1 MITKA
6 IVRSI
11 SKAGNRCVVRMP
23 LFETASDMS
32 PVEAEALV
40 SITPGL
46 FNNLF
51 PGDVVFVAFEE
62 NALEKP
68 IILGKL
74 YKGTATEKE
83 TPGGAGILDSLLV
96 RTAAEVPCT
105 TFFRY
110 PNTQQQ
116 NHYQHL
122 DTPKDIAN
130 YILWLENLAKTLINR
145 LAKNFECFKNW
156 TQWQLKAENVEVD
169 DGNID
174 SKSYK
179 AAVKCQYQAEDDEC
193 KVCSNTKCT
202 KNHTRTYQKVNA
214 SKNYPS
220 NDF

>member
-40 SITPGL
+40 NITPGL

-74 YKGTATEKE
+74 FKSTAFEKD
-83 TPGGAGILDSLLV
+83 TKGGAGILDSLTV
-96 RTAAEVPCT
+96 RTAATVPST
-105 TFFRY
+105 TFFKY
-110 PNTQQQ
+110 PDSVASEYTRFT
-116 NHYQHL
+116 
-122 DTPKDIAN
+122 TPRSIAD
-130 YILWLENLAKTLINR
+130 YIKWLEKLAKKLISQ
-145 LAKNFECFKNW
+145 LEENFKCFKNW
-156 TQWQLKAENVEVD
+156 TQWQLRPENVEID
-169 DGNID
+169 DGDID
-174 SKSYK
+174 VKGYK
-179 AAVKCQYQAEDDEC
+179 DPVEGQYQTESATGGCELC
-193 KVCSNTKCT
+193 GNKCI
-202 KNHTRTYQKVNA
+202 KEKTRKYPIVDS
-214 SKNYPS
+214 SKNYP
-220 NDF
+220 NT